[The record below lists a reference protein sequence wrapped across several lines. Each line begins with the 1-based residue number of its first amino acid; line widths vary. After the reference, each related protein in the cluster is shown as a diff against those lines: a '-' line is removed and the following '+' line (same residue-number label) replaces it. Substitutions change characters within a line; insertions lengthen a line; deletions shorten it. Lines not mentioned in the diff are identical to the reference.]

1 MIISGGKTTI
11 NNPIFINSKTLHI
24 MNQTATMQKLEEMR
38 FNGFARAYREMT
50 ETGMAREFTTD
61 EVISHLVQAEWDDR
75 YNRRLQRLIAN
86 ARFRYQAS
94 FEEIDFSAKRN
105 LDKDQLLR
113 LSSSDWIA
121 KHQNIICT
129 GSTGS
134 GKSWI
139 ASALGHLGCQ
149 HGYKVL
155 YRNCIKLFDELKV
168 AKADG
173 SYIKEISKIE
183 KMDLLILDD
192 FGLKPLDGHQR
203 LMLLEIIEDRHGRK
217 STIIT
222 SQLPVNQWHDV
233 IGDQTIA
240 DGCLDRLVHSS
251 HRIELKSEVSMRKTY
266 KID

>member
-1 MIISGGKTTI
+1 
-11 NNPIFINSKTLHI
+11 
-24 MNQTATMQKLEEMR
+24 MNHTVTMQKLEEMR
-38 FNGFARAYREMT
+38 FTGFVRAYRELT
-50 ETGMAREFTTD
+50 ETGADWEFTTD
-61 EVISHLVQAEWDDR
+61 EVIAHLVLAEWDDR
-75 YNRRLQRLIAN
+75 YNRKLQRLITN

-105 LDKDQLLR
+105 LDKNQLLR
-113 LSSSDWIA
+113 LSSCDWIT
-121 KHQNIICT
+121 KKQNIIFT

-149 HGYKVL
+149 YGYKVL
-155 YRNCIKLFDELKV
+155 YKNCIKLFDELKI

-192 FGLKPLDGHQR
+192 FGLKPLDGNQR

-222 SQLPVNQWHDV
+222 SQLPVNQWHDA
-233 IGDQTIA
+233 IADPTIA
-240 DGCLDRLVHSS
+240 DSILDRLVHSS
-251 HRIELKSEVSMRKTY
+251 HRIEFKGEESMRKTY
-266 KID
+266 KND